1 MEYGGSDVTRCF
13 HWLLQRSGFNPKEI
27 DLNKITDCLIM
38 QEMKESYCHLDQ
50 VNKRVFFVCGG
61 VQNASL
67 ILHFPPPSDEELNI
81 SNSIYFSF
89 YSLKL
94 RE

>member
-1 MEYGGSDVTRCF
+1 MNFRITMEYGGSDVTRCF

-67 ILHFPPPSDEELNI
+67 ILHFPPI
-81 SNSIYFSF
+81 
-89 YSLKL
+89 
-94 RE
+94 R

>member
-1 MEYGGSDVTRCF
+1 LNFRITMEYGGSDVTRCF

-50 VNKRVFFVCGG
+50 VNKRVFLSVGG
-61 VQNASL
+61 GSECFFNFTF
-67 ILHFPPPSDEELNI
+67 FPHPMRS
-81 SNSIYFSF
+81 
-89 YSLKL
+89 
-94 RE
+94 